1 MFSNMNAAQVIEEI
15 DALPV
20 EEQSKVIVYLHKV
33 QEKRFHEEQVRI
45 AEQRLD
51 DLDNGLTSTV
61 SHDQAMRMIR
71 EA

>member
-1 MFSNMNAAQVIEEI
+1 MNASRVIEEI

-20 EEQSKVIVYLHKV
+20 EEQSKVIAHLHQV
-33 QEKRFHEEQVRI
+33 QEKRFHAEQARL

-51 DLDNGLTSTV
+51 NLDKGLTGTV
-61 SHDQAMRMIR
+61 SQDEAMRMIR

>member
-20 EEQSKVIVYLHKV
+20 EEQSKVIVHLHQV
-33 QEKRFHEEQVRI
+33 QEKRFHEEQVQI

-61 SHDQAMRMIR
+61 SHDEAMRMIR